1 MATILIVPHLDYV
14 TVYYIKVQ
22 VKTAY
27 NFYLT
32 IFFFILQTDKTGIK
46 AKLSEAL
53 KSIGNVKSSSKI
65 EASEETSED
74 EEDSGH
80 ESNSNDDDQD
90 PMDNNWKTDLAQK
103 ASEAFYQ
110 RLVFE

>member
-1 MATILIVPHLDYV
+1 MKKPCWNC
-14 TVYYIKVQ
+14 
-22 VKTAY
+22 
-27 NFYLT
+27 NF
-32 IFFFILQTDKTGIK
+32 FLQTDKTGIK

-65 EASEETSED
+65 EASEENSED

-110 RLVFE
+110 RLVFEHVDYYWILKFRFDFT